1 MEVFIIDIL
10 HAGFVVLLHSAG
22 TVARNVHCSIGNLT
36 GNVFSSI
43 RSESKL
49 SVLYYESLPDKT

>member
-36 GNVFSSI
+36 GNVFFFYQKWVQVVCIPLRIPS
-43 RSESKL
+43 R
-49 SVLYYESLPDKT
+49 